1 MTAPSATAVII
12 DDEAACITALQ
23 AMLARRHPGVAL
35 VGTAVDVPSGV
46 ALLKEKRPDLLFLD
60 VELGDMTGFDLLKA
74 IAPLRP
80 QVIFTTAHES
90 YAVKAIRF
98 NALDYLLKPID
109 PEELDDAVNKA
120 VRERGGHLA
129 APDRIAP
136 LLGTLMSDR
145 QLALPDAGGL
155 VVLHLDDILYCTSD
169 NNYTSVHVRGDK
181 KPVVVSRPLSEFD
194 AFLGGQGFVRIH
206 QSHLINR
213 KHIRRYVKG
222 EGGEV
227 IMGDGAN
234 LPVSRRQK
242 AGLMEALERL

>member
-1 MTAPSATAVII
+1 MSGTRTTAAII
-12 DDEAACITALQ
+12 DDEAICITALEG
-23 AMLARRHPGVAL
+23 LLRRRHPELDLVGTAADVPGGVAL
-35 VGTAVDVPSGV
+35 VKD
-46 ALLKEKRPDLLFLD
+46 KRPDLLFLD

-80 QVIFTTAHES
+80 QVVFTTAHES

-120 VRERGGHLA
+120 VRERVGHA
-129 APDRIAP
+129 SAPDRIAP

-155 VVLHLDDILYCTSD
+155 VVVHLDDILYCTSD

-181 KPVVVSRPLSEFD
+181 KPLVVSRPLSEFD

-227 IMGDGAN
+227 IMSDGAN

-242 AGLMEALERL
+242 AELMEVLERL

>member
-1 MTAPSATAVII
+1 MADKPTGVII
-12 DDEAACITALQ
+12 DDEAVCITSLKGLMQ
-23 AMLARRHPGVAL
+23 RRHPEVELLGTAQRIPEGIAL
-35 VGTAVDVPSGV
+35 VKA
-46 ALLKEKRPDLLFLD
+46 KRPDILFLD
-60 VELGDMTGFDLLKA
+60 IEVGDMTGFDLLKA

-90 YAVKAIRF
+90 YAVKAIKF

-109 PEELDDAVNKA
+109 PAELDDAVCKA
-120 VRERGGHLA
+120 LSEKDAPAG
-129 APDRIAP
+129 PDRIAP

-145 QLALPDAGGL
+145 QIALPDSNGL
-155 VVLHLDDILYCTSD
+155 SVVHIDDILYCTSD
-169 NNYTSVHVRGDK
+169 NNYTSVYTRGDK
-181 KPVVVSRPLSEFD
+181 KPVVVSRPLSEFG
-194 AFLGGQGFVRIH
+194 AFLGNQGFVRIH

-227 IMGDGAN
+227 IMTDGAN

-242 AGLMEALERL
+242 TELMDVLERL